1 MYLFSPLRIIL
12 VESKFYIYN
21 TENEF
26 PQKDTFQLNLIL
38 KGLSRLNPHC
48 PKQTSPITPDIIL
61 EFYKKLDVTEAC
73 DATFWCLSLYAFFL
87 MSRKSNLVPNSVKT
101 FNPNKQLCRS
111 NIEISSEKNIPL
123 INISWSKIIQ
133 FGERNL
139 VVPLINIPDSP
150 LCPVKAYH
158 NMISLVPTSAF
169 CLFKH
174 HKVLPVTY
182 FQFQKVLKSLIK
194 SIGKDPDEYSS
205 HSFRRGAFS
214 AEVPSEL
221 IQLYEDWSSDAYK
234 KYLRFKLDDKIAVA
248 EKMRNHILNSL

>member
-1 MYLFSPLRIIL
+1 
-12 VESKFYIYN
+12 
-21 TENEF
+21 
-26 PQKDTFQLNLIL
+26 
-38 KGLSRLNPHC
+38 
-48 PKQTSPITPDIIL
+48 
-61 EFYKKLDVTEAC
+61 
-73 DATFWCLSLYAFFL
+73 
-87 MSRKSNLVPNSVKT
+87 
-101 FNPNKQLCRS
+101 
-111 NIEISSEKNIPL
+111 
-123 INISWSKIIQ
+123 
-133 FGERNL
+133 
-139 VVPLINIPDSP
+139 
-150 LCPVKAYH
+150 
-158 NMISLVPTSAF
+158 MISLVPTSKNSPVF